1 MTAGLAIY
9 DTMNYIKSPVS
20 TICIGQ
26 AASMSAL
33 LLASGAKG
41 KRFSLPHARI
51 MIHQPMGGF
60 QGQATDIEIH
70 AKEMLKMK
78 DTLNK
83 ILSNHTGQPIEKI
96 HEDTD
101 RDYFMSGE
109 DAKAYGLVDEVIAKK
124 MPQLVKEK

>member
-1 MTAGLAIY
+1 
-9 DTMNYIKSPVS
+9 
-20 TICIGQ
+20 
-26 AASMSAL
+26 
-33 LLASGAKG
+33 
-41 KRFSLPHARI
+41 

-109 DAKAYGLVDEVIAKK
+109 DAKAYGLVDDVIAKK
-124 MPQLVKEK
+124 APRLVKEK